1 MLAFTPINSFLKR
14 KWPNLYLSPKV
25 SVDLQQLLRCLRQN
39 FSFLLTYSIGM
50 KVMDVGCGR
59 GRVAGHVAKE
69 TGCSV
74 YGLNIDKTQLE
85 RAEEFRKA
93 NPDLADRL
101 QFKQGSFNDEFPFPD
116 EFFDALYQ
124 IQVLTYARSLEE
136 VSKEMFRVLKP
147 GAKVSFLD
155 WVSLDGYNP
164 DNSLH
169 QDLIS
174 RVKPLIGAVT
184 TPSPK
189 DFERGLEKAGFKI
202 LFSGDASLNGH
213 QYPLIEKACFFYET
227 FNVLINTLVYL
238 GLPKHLKTLFDRLTK
253 GMPWH

>member
-1 MLAFTPINSFLKR
+1 
-14 KWPNLYLSPKV
+14 
-25 SVDLQQLLRCLRQN
+25 
-39 FSFLLTYSIGM
+39 M

-59 GRVAGHVAKE
+59 GRVAGHIARE

-74 YGLNIDKTQLE
+74 YGLNIDKVQLE

-93 NPDLADRL
+93 NPELADRL
-101 QFKQGSFNDEFPFPD
+101 QFKHGSFNDPFPFPD
-116 EFFDALYQ
+116 EYFDALYQ

-155 WVSLDGYNP
+155 WVSLDAYDPQNP
-164 DNSLH
+164 LH
-169 QDLIS
+169 QSLIA

-184 TPSPK
+184 TPTPK

-202 LFSGDASLNGH
+202 LFSGDASINGH

-227 FNVLINTLVYL
+227 FTVIINTLVYL

-253 GMPWH
+253 GMKKIFYSQERIQIKSFLNF